1 MDTVKFIFSSLFK
14 NDTVINE
21 SKKRPWWL
29 AIIIVMISCIVA
41 LIPSITTV
49 LNYNGSDIIT
59 RTDNHNLDYS
69 LKTFTYEYLRKDS
82 ANPDKLEMYIDQ
94 NGVLQANSEKVYEIK
109 FGEDISLL
117 VSYVKDADKLTQRI
131 DTLKTSY
138 PVATSEGQK
147 SAIYNMLLLT
157 QSNLYLYVYAKDASC
172 TYTQTNNMRTVETSD
187 DPIAIVTGSFEK
199 ISDSLTNFNNY
210 YDSTL
215 PSSEAYDKAYEKW
228 INFFDESYKTVKE
241 SAALTSA
248 GVYLLLDLGIIIIMS
263 LTVFFLSRTKSSV
276 RKFGFFESLKMI
288 LFASLSPALL
298 SLILGFLIP
307 SMQTMSFVLFFG
319 LRITWLGMKAT
330 SPEENTNAVR
340 K

>member
-1 MDTVKFIFSSLFK
+1 MGPIKFIFSSLFS
-14 NDTVINE
+14 NDTIINE
-21 SKKRPWWL
+21 SKKKPWWL
-29 AIIIVMISCIVA
+29 AIIMVIVSCVVA

-59 RTDNHNLDYS
+59 RTDNYNLDYS
-69 LKTFTYEYLRKDS
+69 LKTFTYEYLRKDNS
-82 ANPDKLEMYIDQ
+82 TAPKLEMSITD
-94 NGVLQANSEKVYEIK
+94 GILTASSEETIEIK
-109 FGEDISLL
+109 YEDEITLL

-138 PVATSEGQK
+138 PVAAAEGQK
-147 SAIYNMLLLT
+147 SALYNMLLLT
-157 QSNLYLYVYAKDASC
+157 QENIYLYVYAKDASC
-172 TYTQTNNMRTVETSD
+172 TYTQTNNMRTVQTSD
-187 DPIAIVTGSFEK
+187 EPVTVVTGTFEK
-199 ISDSLTNFNNY
+199 ISASLTNFNNY

-215 PSSEAYDKAYEKW
+215 PASEAYDQALEKW
-228 INFFDESYKTVKE
+228 TNLFDESYKTVKE

-248 GVYLLLDLGIIIIMS
+248 GVYLLLDLGIVVIMS
-263 LTVFFLSRTKSSV
+263 LTVFFLSRTKSSI
-276 RKFGFFESLKMI
+276 RKFGYFESLKMI

-307 SMQTMSFVLFFG
+307 SMQTMGFVLFFG

-330 SPEENTNAVR
+330 SPQENTEAVR